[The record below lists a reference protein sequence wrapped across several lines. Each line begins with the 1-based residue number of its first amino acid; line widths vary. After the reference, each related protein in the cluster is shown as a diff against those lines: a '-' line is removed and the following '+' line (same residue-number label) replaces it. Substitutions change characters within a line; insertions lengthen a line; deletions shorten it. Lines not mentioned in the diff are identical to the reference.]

1 MKSKLLLLLMLIA
14 GFTSAWAQQKT
25 VTGTVTDN
33 ADGTTLP
40 GVNVL
45 IQGTFTGT
53 VTDVNGFYTIQAA
66 PDDVLEFSFIGYEK
80 QEQLVGSQSVIN
92 VALSPVTTFLD
103 QVIVVGYGQL
113 LKSQVVGAITKVD
126 GGKIAREPVLTAAQA
141 LQGKSAGVQVIST
154 GKPGDQPQVRVRG
167 ITSVTAD
174 GNPIYVVDGMITT
187 DITNINSSDIQ
198 SMEVLK
204 DAASQAIYGSR
215 AGNGVILITTK
226 SGKAGKMKV
235 NFDSYV
241 GFRQMTN
248 KVKMADANL
257 YANYT
262 NEARAYDGQN
272 PLFDPDTLKYNTDW
286 FDEVSRSGLMN
297 NYNLSISGGS
307 DKITY
312 YFSAGYFVDNGII
325 EGNDYTRYVFRLAN
339 DFKPADFIKLGYN
352 LNINVSKNDNKPNV
366 FDDAYRMAP
375 TAPVQYPN
383 GNWGYLQ
390 ALSVAN
396 PVAQLHYTNDI
407 FKQQRLLGNVYAELK
422 PVDGL
427 TLRSSFNFDR
437 YNNDGT
443 NYVPE
448 YFIWSGQKNDISD
461 LTISTGKGFYWI
473 FDNNVNYTKTFALRH
488 QINVTAGY
496 SAEQDKYSSLYGNV
510 KDVPDQSNLWYI
522 GQGDLTTATSGSSG
536 NLYTRAAVY
545 GRATYTFSSRYTL
558 SGSLRRD
565 GSSNFP
571 VNEKWGTFWSAGAT
585 WIVTQESF
593 MENQT
598 FFDEIKLR
606 GSYGKIG
613 QDNIRNLGVLTGVT
627 ILSNYYA
634 FGGQSGTPQQAITF
648 DQIKD
653 AQATWEPTT
662 GYDIGLEFLILNRR
676 LRGDIGYYNKLSNNY
691 VSITLP
697 SAVGD
702 ADRTVFSQAADVRNK
717 GVEIALNWNDKI
729 ADDFTYFVGG
739 NITFNNN
746 NVESVDGNLQLRGGS
761 LGNGEI
767 VTYTVEG
774 EPIGSFWVYQTE
786 GIYRTQEEIDATPHF
801 TGTKPGDLIYA
812 DVNGDGTLSE
822 LDRVFAGSYQPKFYY
837 GISAGINWKQLDF
850 SVDCYGNGGNK
861 VYNGKKGLRFGND
874 NIEEERAA
882 NRWSPDNP
890 NGTEPRASNSIP
902 KPSTYFVESGSF
914 FRINNVTLGYT
925 LPLTKWKMNSL
936 RFYVTAQNPVIFTNY
951 SGFTPELPGSN
962 TSSGIELNIYPVTS
976 AYLFGINVQF

>member
-80 QEQLVGSQSVIN
+80 QEQLVGSQSVID

-103 QVIVVGYGQL
+103 EVIVVGYGQL

-187 DITNINSSDIQ
+187 DITNINNSDIQ

-325 EGNDYTRYVFRLAN
+325 EGNDYSRYVFRLAN

-366 FDDAYRMAP
+366 
-375 TAPVQYPN
+375 
-383 GNWGYLQ
+383 
-390 ALSVAN
+390 
-396 PVAQLHYTNDI
+396 
-407 FKQQRLLGNVYAELK
+407 
-422 PVDGL
+422 
-427 TLRSSFNFDR
+427 
-437 YNNDGT
+437 
-443 NYVPE
+443 
-448 YFIWSGQKNDISD
+448 
-461 LTISTGKGFYWI
+461 
-473 FDNNVNYTKTFALRH
+473 
-488 QINVTAGY
+488 
-496 SAEQDKYSSLYGNV
+496 
-510 KDVPDQSNLWYI
+510 
-522 GQGDLTTATSGSSG
+522 
-536 NLYTRAAVY
+536 
-545 GRATYTFSSRYTL
+545 
-558 SGSLRRD
+558 
-565 GSSNFP
+565 
-571 VNEKWGTFWSAGAT
+571 
-585 WIVTQESF
+585 
-593 MENQT
+593 
-598 FFDEIKLR
+598 
-606 GSYGKIG
+606 
-613 QDNIRNLGVLTGVT
+613 
-627 ILSNYYA
+627 
-634 FGGQSGTPQQAITF
+634 
-648 DQIKD
+648 
-653 AQATWEPTT
+653 
-662 GYDIGLEFLILNRR
+662 
-676 LRGDIGYYNKLSNNY
+676 
-691 VSITLP
+691 
-697 SAVGD
+697 
-702 ADRTVFSQAADVRNK
+702 
-717 GVEIALNWNDKI
+717 
-729 ADDFTYFVGG
+729 
-739 NITFNNN
+739 
-746 NVESVDGNLQLRGGS
+746 
-761 LGNGEI
+761 
-767 VTYTVEG
+767 
-774 EPIGSFWVYQTE
+774 
-786 GIYRTQEEIDATPHF
+786 
-801 TGTKPGDLIYA
+801 
-812 DVNGDGTLSE
+812 
-822 LDRVFAGSYQPKFYY
+822 
-837 GISAGINWKQLDF
+837 
-850 SVDCYGNGGNK
+850 
-861 VYNGKKGLRFGND
+861 
-874 NIEEERAA
+874 
-882 NRWSPDNP
+882 
-890 NGTEPRASNSIP
+890 
-902 KPSTYFVESGSF
+902 
-914 FRINNVTLGYT
+914 
-925 LPLTKWKMNSL
+925 
-936 RFYVTAQNPVIFTNY
+936 
-951 SGFTPELPGSN
+951 
-962 TSSGIELNIYPVTS
+962 
-976 AYLFGINVQF
+976 

>member
-1 MKSKLLLLLMLIA
+1 MKSKLLLLLILIA
-14 GFTSAWAQQKT
+14 GFATVQAQQKT

-40 GVNVL
+40 GVNIL
-45 IQGTFTGT
+45 IKGTFTGT

-66 PDDVLEFSFIGYEK
+66 PDDVLEFSFIGYEQQDK
-80 QEQLVGSQSVIN
+80 TVGSQSVIN
-92 VALSPVTTFLD
+92 VALSAATTFLD
-103 QVIVVGYGQL
+103 EVIVVGYGQL

-126 GGKIAREPVLTAAQA
+126 GGKLAREPVLTAAQA

-187 DITNINSSDIQ
+187 DITNINSSDIL

-226 SGKAGKMKV
+226 SGKSGKMKV
-235 NFDSYV
+235 NFDSYI

-248 KVKMADANL
+248 KVKMADAKL
-257 YANYT
+257 YADYT
-262 NEARAYDGQN
+262 NEARAYDGQA
-272 PLFDPDTLKYNTDW
+272 PLFDTDSLKYNTDW
-286 FDEVSRSGLMN
+286 FDEVSRAGLMN
-297 NYNLSISGGS
+297 NYNLNISGGT
-307 DKITY
+307 DKVTY

-325 EGNDYTRYVFRLAN
+325 EGNDYSRYVFRLAN

-366 FDDAYRMAP
+366 FDDSYRMAP
-375 TAPVQYPN
+375 TVPVHYPN
-383 GNWGYLQ
+383 GDWGYLE

-396 PVAQLHYTNDI
+396 PVARLHYTNDI
-407 FKQQRLLGNVYAELK
+407 FKQQRLMGNVYAELK

-443 NYVPE
+443 VYVPQ
-448 YFIWSGQKNDISD
+448 YFIWSGQKNDPSD
-461 LTISTGKGFYWI
+461 LTISSGKGFYWI
-473 FDNNVNYTKTFALRH
+473 FDNHANYTKTFAMRH

-496 SAEQDKYSSLYGNV
+496 SSEQDKYSSLFGNV
-510 KDVPDQSNLWYI
+510 KDVPNQSNLWYI

-536 NLYTRAAVY
+536 DLFTRAAGY
-545 GRATYTFSSRYTL
+545 GRATYTYNSRYSF

-571 VNEKWGTFWSAGAT
+571 VNEKWGTFWSAGVT
-585 WIVTQESF
+585 WIVTQENF
-593 MENQT
+593 MKNQN
-598 FFDEIKLR
+598 FFDELKLR

-613 QDNIRNLGVLTGVT
+613 QDNLRNLGVLTGVT
-627 ILSNYYA
+627 ILNNYYA
-634 FGGQSGTPQQAITF
+634 FGGQNGTPQQAITF

-662 GYDIGLEFLILNRR
+662 GYDIGIEFLIVDRR
-676 LRGDIGYYNKLSNNY
+676 LRGDVGIYNKLSNNY

-729 ADDFTYFVGG
+729 SDDFTYFVGG

-774 EPIGSFWVYQTE
+774 QPIGSFWVYQTE
-786 GIYRTQEEIDATPHF
+786 GIYRTQEEIDASPHF
-801 TGTKPGDLIYA
+801 TGAKPGDLIYA

-837 GISAGINWKQLDF
+837 GINAGINWKQLDF

-874 NIEEERAA
+874 NIEDDRAA
-882 NRWSPDNP
+882 NRWSPENP
-890 NGTEPRASNSIP
+890 NGSEPRASNSIP

-914 FRINNVTLGYT
+914 FRINNITLGYT
-925 LPLTKWKMNSL
+925 LQLKKWENHSV
-936 RFYVTAQNPVIFTNY
+936 RFYVTAQNPIIFTKY